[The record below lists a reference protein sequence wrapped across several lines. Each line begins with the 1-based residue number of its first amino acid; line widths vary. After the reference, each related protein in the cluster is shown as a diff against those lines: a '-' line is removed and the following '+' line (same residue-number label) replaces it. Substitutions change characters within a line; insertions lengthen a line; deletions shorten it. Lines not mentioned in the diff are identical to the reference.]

1 MSIHTRLVGAFDG
14 LILSLTA
21 AVNIVVLA
29 TLLNPS
35 LALSEI
41 ASRRGTVTIQQIAM
55 DDVATA
61 IRYV

>member
-21 AVNIVVLA
+21 AVNVVVLA

-35 LALSEI
+35 LAQFEI
-41 ASRRGTVTIQQIAM
+41 SGRRGTVTIQQIAM
-55 DDVATA
+55 DDTATT

>member
-21 AVNIVVLA
+21 AVNIVVLTA
-29 TLLNPS
+29 LLNPS

-41 ASRRGTVTIQQIAM
+41 MSRRGTVMIQQIAM